1 VSRYVLTLIGADFT
15 QAGEHGELPADFQE
29 WRRGLTYT
37 VRPELLRPIPPTREL
52 RLNVT
57 VRQVALEGAS
67 RPSFADLYER
77 AATIMDAR
85 ISTLRCHDATALGR
99 AWILAQAWFVNE
111 LGDKSVYSASITSAV
126 SFLND
131 GSSVPMGEPRPDAA
145 ALLVPSGGTP
155 EAFAAKHVND
165 HGSKRLDEICVDFRH
180 SEPVRDI
187 TISYGEYV
195 AGCEGVD
202 YAPIVERAARLARF
216 HYDTLSARDGAAFDI
231 LRSEWTCLS
240 TNKAVDSSIATVHI
254 YFRI

>member
-1 VSRYVLTLIGADFT
+1 MGADFT
-15 QAGEHGELPADFQE
+15 QTGERGELPADFQE

-57 VRQVALEGAS
+57 VRHVVPNGAS
-67 RPSFADLYER
+67 APLFADLYER
-77 AATIMDAR
+77 AATIVAAR
-85 ISTLRCHDATALGR
+85 IGELRCDDRTALAR
-99 AWILAQAWFVNE
+99 AWTLAQAWFVNE
-111 LGDKSVYSASITSAV
+111 LGDNSVYSASITSAV

-131 GSSVPMGEPRPDAA
+131 GSPVPMGEPRPDAA

-165 HGSKRLDEICVDFRH
+165 QGSRRLDEIYVDFRH
-180 SEPVRDI
+180 SEPARDI

-195 AGCEGVD
+195 AACEGVD
-202 YAPIVERAARLARF
+202 HTPIVERAEKLARF
-216 HYDTLSARDGAAFDI
+216 HYDTLSARDGAVNPPFDI
-231 LRSEWTCLS
+231 LRREWTCLS
-240 TNKAVDSSIATVHI
+240 TNKSVDSSIATVHV